1 MTETTQPD
9 VDSDINSDTDTD
21 NGIGIDTDAA
31 SDAVTPKAAWARRVT
46 DWVEP
51 KNVIIAVLP
60 LVGVGRYGWA
70 GLGWAAFAALFAAV
84 IPTWFIRR
92 GMRRGQWE
100 DRHVGQRQRRLIVIP
115 FIMLSVL
122 TSFAV
127 MLLLD
132 APADMAAMVLAM
144 FAALVPIM
152 VITVWWKISIH
163 TAVASGAVT
172 CLAIALGPWWL
183 LLYPLV
189 ALIGWSRVVLRD
201 HTTAQTLAGTVVGAL
216 TAGLTF
222 WAAR

>member
-1 MTETTQPD
+1 MTETT
-9 VDSDINSDTDTD
+9 
-21 NGIGIDTDAA
+21 
-31 SDAVTPKAAWARRVT
+31 WARRVT
-46 DWVEP
+46 DGVEP

-60 LVGVGRYGWA
+60 LVGVLRYGWT
-70 GLGWAAFAALFAAV
+70 GLGWALFAALFAAV

-92 GMRRGQWE
+92 GMRKGRWE
-100 DRHVGQRQRRLIVIP
+100 DRHVGRRRRRLVVIP

-127 MLLLD
+127 MLWTG
-132 APADMAAMVLAM
+132 APGDMTAMVLAM

-152 VITVWWKISIH
+152 VITVWWKVSIH
-163 TAVASGAVT
+163 TAVASGAVV

-189 ALIGWSRVVLRD
+189 VVIGWSRVVLRD
-201 HTTAQTLAGTVVGAL
+201 HTRAQTVVGAL
-216 TAGLTF
+216 VGALSAGLTF

>member
-1 MTETTQPD
+1 MIPGHPGPPALEPKISVESVPTESVPTAT
-9 VDSDINSDTDTD
+9 
-21 NGIGIDTDAA
+21 
-31 SDAVTPKAAWARRVT
+31 AWARRVT

-60 LVGVGRYGWA
+60 LVGAGRHGWA

-84 IPTWFIRR
+84 VPTWFIRR

-100 DRHVGQRQRRLIVIP
+100 DRHVGQRQRRLVVIP

-127 MLLLD
+127 MVWFD
-132 APADMAAMVLAM
+132 APADMTAMVLAM
-144 FAALVPIM
+144 FASLVPIM

-163 TAVASGAVT
+163 TAVAAGAVT

-201 HTTAQTLAGTVVGAL
+201 HTRAQTLAGAAVGAL

-222 WAAR
+222 WTAR

>member
-1 MTETTQPD
+1 MTETT
-9 VDSDINSDTDTD
+9 
-21 NGIGIDTDAA
+21 
-31 SDAVTPKAAWARRVT
+31 WARRVT
-46 DWVEP
+46 DGVEP

-60 LVGVGRYGWA
+60 LVGVLRYGWT
-70 GLGWAAFAALFAAV
+70 GLGWALFAALFAAV

-92 GMRRGQWE
+92 GMRKGQWE
-100 DRHVGQRQRRLIVIP
+100 DRHVGRRQRRLVVIP

-127 MLLLD
+127 MLWTG
-132 APADMAAMVLAM
+132 APTDMTAMVLAM

-163 TAVASGAVT
+163 TAVASGAVA

-183 LLYPLV
+183 VLYPLV
-189 ALIGWSRVVLRD
+189 VVIGWSRVVLRD
-201 HTTAQTLAGTVVGAL
+201 HTRAQTVAGALVGAL
-216 TAGLTF
+216 SAGLTF